1 VIVMK
6 FGGTSVGSADQIRRV
21 GEIVRSWQ
29 EKSPMVVVSAVGGV
43 TDRLLKLEE
52 LVEDAGKKAE
62 AETHLE
68 GIIQSHR
75 DIIGDLEL
83 EPDLLDE
90 VFEEFRDLGRGMVLM
105 RECTP
110 KGKDRLVSF
119 GERMSSRLVS
129 AHLRKIGIPS
139 QACEAYRVGL
149 LTDSRFGSARPVDDV
164 DDRIRQGLADVEG
177 VPVITGF
184 IGCNDRGE
192 ITTLGRGGSDYSASI
207 FGAAMGVEEIQIWT
221 DVDGVLTADPRIVSG
236 SRRLNKLSFAEASEL
251 AFYGAK
257 VIHPATMIPAM
268 THGIPI
274 RVFNTNRP
282 EVEGT
287 LIVDSLEA
295 SEKGLKSVTSKGNVA
310 VVTITA
316 APMLNQY
323 GFISRIAEVFSRY
336 EVVIDMIATSEVS
349 VSMTTDQRVDL
360 DPVIRDLSVFSG
372 VTVERDKAIIS
383 IVGEGMRDDMTF
395 ASHVFDILAEKKV
408 PIEMISYGATRMNLS
423 VLTSADHAK
432 KAVCALHANLFAKS

>member
-1 VIVMK
+1 MK

-21 GEIVRSWQ
+21 GEIIQSWL
-29 EKSPMVVVSAVGGV
+29 EKSPIVVVSAVGGV
-43 TDRLLKLEE
+43 TDRLLHLED
-52 LVEDAGKKAE
+52 LAVDADKSSE
-62 AETHLE
+62 AETFLE
-68 GIIQSHR
+68 EIIQSHR
-75 DIIGDLEL
+75 DIIRDLEI
-83 EPDLLDE
+83 ESDLLDE
-90 VFEEFRDLGRGMVLM
+90 VFDEFRDLGRGMALM

-119 GERMSSRLVS
+119 GERMSCRLVS
-129 AHLRKIGIPS
+129 AHLRKIGVAS
-139 QACEAYRVGL
+139 QACEAHRVGL
-149 LTDSRFGSARPVDDV
+149 TTDSRFGSARPLPDV
-164 DDRIRQGLADVEG
+164 EDRIRAGLGEIEG

-184 IGCNDRGE
+184 IGCNERGE
-192 ITTLGRGGSDYSASI
+192 ITTLGRGGSDYSASL

-221 DVDGVLTADPRIVSG
+221 DVDGVLTADPRIVPD
-236 SRRLNKLSFAEASEL
+236 SRRLRKLSFAEASEL

-287 LIVDSLEA
+287 LVVAHLEPE
-295 SEKGLKSVTSKGNVA
+295 EKGLKSVTSKAHVA

-323 GFISRIAEVFSRY
+323 GFMARISEVFSRY

-360 DPVIRDLSVFSG
+360 EPVVHDLSAFSQ
-372 VTVERDKAIIS
+372 VTVERDKTIIS
-383 IVGEGMRDDMTF
+383 IVGEGMRDDQVF
-395 ASHVFDILAEKKV
+395 ASRVFRILAEKKI

-423 VLTSADHAK
+423 VLTSSEHARD
-432 KAVCALHANLFAKS
+432 AVCGLHADLFAKPN